1 MFFGNRRFDMTG
13 AQRVAWAQA
22 VLALVGGLSGAVFSG
37 AGAGLAVMYGA
48 LVALAVSLVLVWRE
62 RQSMRHPEWDQHRL
76 FKLFVRA
83 WLERLVVL
91 VGLLGLGLAVLKLT
105 PLPMM
110 LGLMLAQ
117 FAWLAAATGRS
128 SN

>member
-1 MFFGNRRFDMTG
+1 M
-13 AQRVAWAQA
+13 AQ
-22 VLALVGGLSGAVFSG
+22 
-37 AGAGLAVMYGA
+37 AGLALIGALIGGAFWGIGTGLALLYGA

-110 LGLMLAQ
+110 LGLVLAQ
-117 FAWLAAATGRS
+117 FAWLAAAASR
-128 SN
+128 NAQ